1 MSSRAENWAWERDD
15 VKGITKF
22 VLVYLAR
29 RAYYDDGAAAW
40 PSVETIAFNCG
51 CCERTVIRSLQELER
66 KGYIRPGDQEMSARN
81 PRTRKP
87 IAKGHRSRVWDVVMD
102 GGHPAENI
110 EEKPRNLDALAEGDG
125 KPDPMK
131 DNLSPD
137 GLSPEPKDVE
147 PRTNC
152 PGILDRKSPNRQV
165 INNSPLIPFGDAPL
179 NAEQAATKPVADPKP
194 EPVPATM
201 ADRKAVHSLPIDRP
215 YGEIVATMDWAC
227 RSTGRRC
234 CAPRC
239 VRNTSKASSRRRRAR
254 YAHTTNA
261 TTPPTASPDGARRKP
276 ARRRRRC
283 GHERGRAAS

>member
-102 GGHPAENI
+102 GDHPAENI

-125 KPDPMK
+125 KPESDEGQFVTRRIVTRAEGRGDEDK
-131 DNLSPD
+131 LSRNL
-137 GLSPEPKDVE
+137 GQKV
-147 PRTNC
+147 T
-152 PGILDRKSPNRQV
+152 Q
-165 INNSPLIPFGDAPL
+165 
-179 NAEQAATKPVADPKP
+179 
-194 EPVPATM
+194 
-201 ADRKAVHSLPIDRP
+201 
-215 YGEIVATMDWAC
+215 
-227 RSTGRRC
+227 
-234 CAPRC
+234 
-239 VRNTSKASSRRRRAR
+239 
-254 YAHTTNA
+254 
-261 TTPPTASPDGARRKP
+261 
-276 ARRRRRC
+276 
-283 GHERGRAAS
+283 

>member
-1 MSSRAENWAWERDD
+1 
-15 VKGITKF
+15 
-22 VLVYLAR
+22 
-29 RAYYDDGAAAW
+29 
-40 PSVETIAFNCG
+40 
-51 CCERTVIRSLQELER
+51 
-66 KGYIRPGDQEMSARN
+66 
-81 PRTRKP
+81 
-87 IAKGHRSRVWDVVMD
+87 MD
-102 GGHPAENI
+102 GDHSTENI

-147 PRTNC
+147 TRTNC

-254 YAHTTNA
+254 YARTTNA
-261 TTPPTASPDGARRKP
+261 TTPPTTSPDGARRRP
-276 ARRRRRC
+276 ARRRRRWC

>member
-1 MSSRAENWAWERDD
+1 MSVSSSRD
-15 VKGITKF
+15 ITGTPEVVGPAPRCRGYSR
-22 VLVYLAR
+22 VLVFIFALTPPLVIFR
-29 RAYYDDGAAAW
+29 G
-40 PSVETIAFNCG
+40 SV
-51 CCERTVIRSLQELER
+51 
-66 KGYIRPGDQEMSARN
+66 SA
-81 PRTRKP
+81 
-87 IAKGHRSRVWDVVMD
+87 VWDRPCAV
-102 GGHPAENI
+102 
-110 EEKPRNLDALAEGDG
+110 R
-125 KPDPMK
+125 
-131 DNLSPD
+131 
-137 GLSPEPKDVE
+137 DVE

-179 NAEQAATKPVADPKP
+179 NAESASTKPVADPKP

-201 ADRKAVHSLPIDRP
+201 SDRKAVHSLLIDRP

-227 RSTGRRC
+227 QSTGRRC

-276 ARRRRRC
+276 ARRQRRC

>member
-102 GGHPAENI
+102 GDHPAENI
-110 EEKPRNLDALAEGDG
+110 EENAPEPGRAGGRRRQAGSDEGQFVTRRIVTRAEGRGDEDKLSRNLGQ
-125 KPDPMK
+125 K
-131 DNLSPD
+131 
-137 GLSPEPKDVE
+137 V
-147 PRTNC
+147 T
-152 PGILDRKSPNRQV
+152 Q
-165 INNSPLIPFGDAPL
+165 
-179 NAEQAATKPVADPKP
+179 
-194 EPVPATM
+194 
-201 ADRKAVHSLPIDRP
+201 
-215 YGEIVATMDWAC
+215 
-227 RSTGRRC
+227 
-234 CAPRC
+234 
-239 VRNTSKASSRRRRAR
+239 
-254 YAHTTNA
+254 
-261 TTPPTASPDGARRKP
+261 
-276 ARRRRRC
+276 
-283 GHERGRAAS
+283 